1 MVHEA
6 WVIDKLTIPCFK
18 VSKRR
23 VTQQGNHLSDVNLPE
38 LDGHQV
44 VILIFGADMA
54 HLLIHLKFRQGRQD
68 EPIPVKIPFGWTLL
82 GNVDQGHCQTNN
94 ANFSH
99 QKKRSHCNIRL
110 NDFGRSI
117 LMGPSRFSL
126 SPPCLLKTKERC
138 PSLKAAQSRRKA
150 TTKQHC
156 YRNMNQ
162 PCITITAMQLSRLHS
177 IKKKLKRNPELA
189 KKYQNVITSY
199 VT

>member
-38 LDGHQV
+38 LDGHHV

-82 GNVDQGHCQTNN
+82 GNVDQGTAKLTMQT
-94 ANFSH
+94 FRIR
-99 QKKRSHCNIRL
+99 KRDH
-110 NDFGRSI
+110 
-117 LMGPSRFSL
+117 
-126 SPPCLLKTKERC
+126 T
-138 PSLKAAQSRRKA
+138 
-150 TTKQHC
+150 
-156 YRNMNQ
+156 
-162 PCITITAMQLSRLHS
+162 
-177 IKKKLKRNPELA
+177 
-189 KKYQNVITSY
+189 VTSD
-199 VT
+199 